1 LFCVVFSVVVCVSD
15 EFGRFVRVLYWRI
28 KIYEY
33 LGLGN
38 SKLYEKIYRIVESY
52 ANKGKGGD

>member
-1 LFCVVFSVVVCVSD
+1 VFVFSVVVCVSD
-15 EFGRFVRVLYWRI
+15 EFRRFVRVLYWRI

-52 ANKGKGGD
+52 ANKGGD